1 MPEVYTI
8 PLSKIIHELQLE
20 TAFLPKSADD
30 ILIQSRDVVR
40 PGMELNGYHEYFDP
54 NRIAVLGRAEM
65 YMLESLKPERRAMAL
80 DSYLSLKPPA
90 VIVSRGIDPGKDF
103 MEIAETYHVPVL
115 RTTEST
121 SNVVASLVAYLNV
134 ELAPRITRH
143 GVLVE
148 VYGEGI
154 LLVGDSGV
162 GKSETAIELI
172 KRGHRLIADDAV
184 EIRRVSSKSLVGQS
198 PENIR
203 HFIELRGIGIINARR
218 IFGMGAVKL
227 QEKIDMC
234 INLEIWDAT
243 KVYDRMGM
251 DIGPKTRELYA
262 EAIKGAKTVFW
273 NGPMG
278 VFEMDQFAVGTKAV
292 AEAVAEVKSNGG
304 TSIIGGGD
312 SVAAINKFDLADKMS
327 WISTGGG
334 ASMELVEGK
343 ALPGV
348 EALLDA

>member
-80 DSYLSLKPPA
+80 DSYLSLKPPV
-90 VIVSRGIDPGKDF
+90 VIVARGIDPSKDF

-251 DIGPKTRELYA
+251 DSEYTEILGIKVPVMTIPVKPGRNL
-262 EAIKGAKTVFW
+262 AI
-273 NGPMG
+273 
-278 VFEMDQFAVGTKAV
+278 
-292 AEAVAEVKSNGG
+292 
-304 TSIIGGGD
+304 IIE
-312 SVAAINKFDLADKMS
+312 VAAMNNRQKKMGYNAAYELLS
-327 WISTGGG
+327 ALGMD
-334 ASMELVEGK
+334 ASMMPHEEIK
-343 ALPGV
+343 RD
-348 EALLDA
+348 LDI